1 MTKYIR
7 LLSIILIIQ
16 FFGINGCTGSKV
28 DQDEIKKANQFFESI
43 FQDRVLDSPEFQSRL
58 GYKSNY
64 DQWDD
69 ITYKRSRKNAREA
82 MFDLDYLNKNINI
95 DKLDSKTAISYRLM
109 AKSLERRI
117 DSDDFLFRQY
127 MVTHRGGKHS
137 SIPSFLI
144 NYHAI
149 EDERD
154 VQDYIGR
161 LRNIEPLIEDL
172 IEEMSLREE
181 VGTIAPM
188 FVYPKA
194 IAVSK
199 NIISGYPFEE
209 GKKQNVIYEDFVK
222 KIDGTD
228 LTDPVKLR
236 YKSEAEAILVTTVNY
251 AYRNFIDFLSAQQL
265 KATNNDGVWKYPNG
279 AAYYQHTLDQYT
291 TLGLTAEEIHQI
303 GLDEVDRIHEEIYAI
318 METVAFE
325 GSLQEFFDFMR
336 TDPQFYYPQSAEGR
350 QMYLD
355 QVNVVVDTLS
365 ARIEELFYG
374 LPSIPLVVKPV
385 EAYREASAGI
395 AFYSRGQADGSRPG
409 IYYANLYNMQDMP
422 IYKLE
427 NLAYH
432 EAIPGHHMQIAI
444 QLEVEGM
451 PSFRKYGGYSVYS
464 EGWALYSETLPKEIG
479 LYKDPYSDFGR
490 LSGELWRA
498 CRLVV
503 DTGIHHY
510 RWTREEGID
519 YYMNN
524 TANPEGDCVGMVE
537 RHIVWPG
544 QAVSYKIGMLKMQ
557 ELRAYA
563 ESTLGDNF
571 SIQAFHDIVLKN
583 GAVPMDILED
593 IVVQWVENQ

>member
-1 MTKYIR
+1 MQNIFKYTA
-7 LLSIILIIQ
+7 LLAFLLII
-16 FFGINGCTGSKV
+16 NACTGLKV
-28 DQDEIKKANQFFESI
+28 DQDEIKEANQFFESI

-69 ITYKRSRKNAREA
+69 ISWPKRRKDARDA
-82 MFDLDYLNKNINI
+82 AFDLEYLNEHININ
-95 DKLDSKTAISYRLM
+95 KLDGKTAISYRLM
-109 AKSLERRI
+109 EKSLQRTI
-117 DSDDFLFRQY
+117 DADKYLFRGY

-144 NYHAI
+144 NYHII

-154 VQDYIGR
+154 VKDYLGR
-161 LRNIEPLIEDL
+161 LRNIEPLFEEFIKELTIRED
-172 IEEMSLREE
+172 

-194 IAVSK
+194 IAVCE

-209 GKKQNVIYEDFVK
+209 GKEQNVIYKDFVTK
-222 KIDGTD
+222 LEALD
-228 LTDPVKLR
+228 LTDAVKLR
-236 YKSEAEAILVTTVNY
+236 YKSEAEAILVTIVNHS
-251 AYRNFIDFLSAQQL
+251 YRNLIDFLSAQQL

-279 AAYYQHTLDQYT
+279 AEYYQHSLDNYT

-303 GLDEVDRIHEEIYAI
+303 GLDEVARIHEEIYTI

-325 GSLQEFFDFMR
+325 GTLQEFFDFMR
-336 TDPQFYYPQSAEGR
+336 TDPQFYYPQGSKGR

-365 ARIEELFYG
+365 NRIEELFYG
-374 LPSIPLVVKPV
+374 LPSIPLIVKAV
-385 EAYREASAGI
+385 EPYREASAGI
-395 AFYSRGQADGSRPG
+395 AFYNRGQADGSRPG

-444 QLEVEGM
+444 ALEVKGM
-451 PSFRKYGGYSVYS
+451 PNFRKYGGYSVFS

-544 QAVSYKIGMLKMQ
+544 QAVSYKIGMLKIQ
-557 ELRAYA
+557 ELRAHA
-563 ESTLGDNF
+563 EETLGDTF
-571 SIQAFHDIVLKN
+571 SLQGFHDVVLKN
-583 GAVPMDILED
+583 GGVSMDILQD
-593 IVVQWVENQ
+593 IVYEWIENQ